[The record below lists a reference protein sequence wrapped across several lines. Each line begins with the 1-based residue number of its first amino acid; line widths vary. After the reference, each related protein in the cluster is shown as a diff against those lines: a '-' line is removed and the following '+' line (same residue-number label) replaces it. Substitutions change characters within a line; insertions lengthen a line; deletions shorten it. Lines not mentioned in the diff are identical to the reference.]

1 MSIDQI
7 FSDARI
13 LVTVVSFITFVGIIL
28 WAYSGR
34 RSAAFAAAAN
44 LPFADEI
51 DMQHMQGGE
60 KQHG

>member
-1 MSIDQI
+1 MIIEQI

-13 LVTVVSFITFVGIIL
+13 LVTVASFFCFIGIIL

-44 LPFADEI
+44 LPFADDI
-51 DMQHMQGGE
+51 DTHDGE